1 MLACVSLGQ
10 KEGETGRQTNRERAS
25 EREGRGER
33 VNLLPAP
40 LASSPASRPV
50 LLAHPPRSAGPGFAS
65 PPPASRPPDWWG
77 GRPREQRSGGG
88 GSSRKGGGG
97 GGGNTRSE
105 HLAGGRRAE
114 LTTAQPARS
123 DRGAL
128 GNTSAAAPGFPL
140 QREGAWDE
148 QGASASCPPGRERAW
163 QPRLAGARDRR
174 QTPQP
179 GARRGPKQKRRRAEG
194 NVAEAS
200 RTKKALSP
208 QRESLAAP
216 IETRQKGLS
225 GTDRRWVTEGRNTE
239 RPLSLP
245 MPQNASGGFPRRELN
260 DPLGVCKITLRE
272 PKASAD
278 PGVKSL
284 RKGSSLQTNQFC
296 ACKFHPPQP
305 RRRVRLHFIKK
316 ATFQSGSGW
325 LQHVFTLFNSVA
337 GHGPQASQFK
347 PNRKNF
353 ALHCRRFHLSIPL
366 TPPHTHGTVL
376 DITRGNRSC
385 WHWGLAVSCS
395 L

>member
-1 MLACVSLGQ
+1 M
-10 KEGETGRQTNRERAS
+10 
-25 EREGRGER
+25 
-33 VNLLPAP
+33 AP

-97 GGGNTRSE
+97 VGGSTRSE

-200 RTKKALSP
+200 RTKEALSP

-225 GTDRRWVTEGRNTE
+225 GTDRRWGTEGRNTE

-245 MPQNASGGFPRRELN
+245 MPQNASGGFPRRGRRELN

-284 RKGSSLQTNQFC
+284 RKGSSLLTNQFC

-316 ATFQSGSGW
+316 KLRFSREAPGGSTFSLCFSRWLATAPKRPSLNRIERTSLCIAAGSTHPSHSPPTHTRNCPRHYTWKPLMLALGFGG
-325 LQHVFTLFNSVA
+325 VLFSVKLGSEKA
-337 GHGPQASQFK
+337 
-347 PNRKNF
+347 
-353 ALHCRRFHLSIPL
+353 
-366 TPPHTHGTVL
+366 
-376 DITRGNRSC
+376 
-385 WHWGLAVSCS
+385 
-395 L
+395 